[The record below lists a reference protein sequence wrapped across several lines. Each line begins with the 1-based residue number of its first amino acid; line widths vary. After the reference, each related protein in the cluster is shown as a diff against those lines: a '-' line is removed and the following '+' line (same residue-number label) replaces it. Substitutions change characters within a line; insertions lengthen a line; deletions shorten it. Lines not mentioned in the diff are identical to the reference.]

1 MIPGLGTA
9 LNTGTVLAGTAV
21 GLTLGRVI
29 PESLQR
35 TIRAAIGLFVAV
47 IGIQMALKTHSPLIL
62 LVSVLLGVL
71 IGELLRLDDG
81 VQAIGAWA
89 ERRVSRGGEP
99 GRVRLAFITTS
110 LIFCVGPLT
119 VLGSF
124 LDGTRGDITLL
135 AIKSTLD
142 GVTAIVFAATLGWG
156 VILSAVSV
164 LVVQGSLTL
173 FAFLIHAGLS
183 DLEIAELTAAGG
195 IAVLGIA
202 VGLLELKS
210 IKVANF
216 LPALV
221 VAPLLAGILHAMG
234 AL

>member
-9 LNTGTVLAGTAV
+9 LNTGTVLAGAAI

-29 PESLQR
+29 PASLHQ

-47 IGIQMALKTHSPLIL
+47 IGIQMALKTHNPLIL
-62 LVSVLLGVL
+62 LISVLLGVL

-81 VQAIGAWA
+81 VRAIGAWA
-89 ERRVSRGGEP
+89 ERRMSRKGEP
-99 GRVRLAFITTS
+99 GRVSLAFITTS

-119 VLGSF
+119 ILGSF
-124 LDGTRGDITLL
+124 QDGTTGDITLL

-156 VILSAVSV
+156 VILSAISV
-164 LVVQGSLTL
+164 LVVQGTLTL
-173 FAFLIHAGLS
+173 IAFVLHAGLT
-183 DLEIAELTAAGG
+183 DLETAELTAAGG

-202 VGLLELKS
+202 VGLLELKT

-216 LPALV
+216 LPSLV
-221 VAPLLAGILHAMG
+221 VAPLLAGVAHAFG

>member
-1 MIPGLGTA
+1 M
-9 LNTGTVLAGTAV
+9 LNTGTVIAGSTV

-29 PESLQR
+29 PDSLQR
-35 TIRAAIGLFVAV
+35 TIRVAIGLFVAV
-47 IGIQMALKTHSPLIL
+47 IGIQMALKTRNPLVL
-62 LVSVLLGVL
+62 LVSVLVGVV

-81 VQAIGAWA
+81 VQAIGTWA
-89 ERRVSRGGEP
+89 ERRMRRGGQP
-99 GRVRLAFITTS
+99 GRVSLAFITTS

-156 VILSAVSV
+156 VFLSAGSV

-173 FAFLIHAGLS
+173 LAFLIHAGLS
-183 DLEIAELTAAGG
+183 DLETGELTAAGG
-195 IAVLGIA
+195 IAVLGISL
-202 VGLLELKS
+202 GLLDLKV

-221 VAPLLAGILHAMG
+221 VAPLLAGIFHAIRV
-234 AL
+234 L